1 MSTAPRPTPPA
12 WLRRW
17 EDLHVGVQVAVVAPL
32 AILLLWAAHVFLLNQ
47 PVWRGL
53 SYGVFWGLLV
63 TAAVVGATRSERAR
77 RDAHRGSP
85 PRQ

>member
-1 MSTAPRPTPPA
+1 VSTARGSRPPA

-32 AILLLWAAHVFLLNQ
+32 AILLLWAAHVFLMNQ

-53 SYGVFWGLLV
+53 SYGVFWGLLL
-63 TAAVVGATRSERAR
+63 TAAIVGATRSERAR
-77 RDAHRGSP
+77 REAGR
-85 PRQ
+85 RR